1 MIKLA
6 IDLGSSVTKI
16 YRADATNGIVLT
28 EPSCVAVTGEERE
41 IRAIGKDAKKLIG
54 KTTELTHIVYPVY
67 EGEIV
72 DAKLAAAMLKEF
84 LAKAGI
90 NTTLKR
96 SETVFAV
103 PCGAEGSLLEGY
115 ADLAKEC
122 GLRKVRFVEVPYLAA
137 VGADVALGE
146 DNPVLCMDV
155 GGGVSN
161 VAVVSSAGM
170 IAGLSMNIGGN
181 NMDANVMD
189 KIAKEKG
196 LNIGFL
202 SAERIK
208 NEIGSLS
215 PSARG
220 TTVAEGS
227 STQTYRPSSVSV
239 SAVEIADCIRVY
251 IDKVLEYSTIVL
263 NRLPAEVAAEVNQ
276 NGIFLSGGIMK
287 IPYVAEYISKKMDMR
302 AHICDEPQFA
312 VIRGGGAVVRDKK
325 LLEKVAIKTVE

>member
-137 VGADVALGE
+137 LGADVALGE

-161 VAVVSSAGM
+161 VAVVSSAGR
-170 IAGLSMNIGGN
+170 LSYS
-181 NMDANVMD
+181 
-189 KIAKEKG
+189 
-196 LNIGFL
+196 F
-202 SAERIK
+202 SH
-208 NEIGSLS
+208 
-215 PSARG
+215 
-220 TTVAEGS
+220 S
-227 STQTYRPSSVSV
+227 STSMVDRFLAVYSPAT
-239 SAVEIADCIRVY
+239 SASI
-251 IDKVLEYSTIVL
+251 
-263 NRLPAEVAAEVNQ
+263 
-276 NGIFLSGGIMK
+276 
-287 IPYVAEYISKKMDMR
+287 
-302 AHICDEPQFA
+302 
-312 VIRGGGAVVRDKK
+312 
-325 LLEKVAIKTVE
+325 